1 MLLLLDTLPRH
12 PPPGAPDPQLQSP
25 GACAGLHPGLP
36 WTGQGVQTGAKLP
49 QVLSGHSRLK
59 APFLFLF
66 PPGTSGQAFSSP
78 TGPAPV
84 PSGPRLQSLHL
95 LLPSWPQAALTG
107 SCVPAPFLSAAQSAA
122 CSAPLSDTVPQGGE
136 GGGYT
141 YSYFHFFPMKVSS
154 FLSCFNFS
162 STRSVVGVREATLT
176 KTHFPSL
183 RSCCFWL

>member
-25 GACAGLHPGLP
+25 GACAGVHPGLP
-36 WTGQGVQTGAKLP
+36 WTGQGMQMGAKLP

-78 TGPAPV
+78 TGPATV
-84 PSGPRLQSLHL
+84 PSEPRLQPPHL

-107 SCVPAPFLSAAQSAA
+107 SCVPAPLPQ
-122 CSAPLSDTVPQGGE
+122 CSTVCGLLCSFVTHCPTGGE

-141 YSYFHFFPMKVSS
+141 YGYFRFFPVKASS
-154 FLSCFNFS
+154 FLSCFTCS
-162 STRSVVGVREATLT
+162 STRSVVGEATLT
-176 KTHFPSL
+176 QHTFRP
-183 RSCCFWL
+183 